1 MPYATCQYVARS
13 GLCGKSC
20 WAGHK
25 DGDRCGVHRNR
36 ESLAWCKKGCGR
48 ATRSPT
54 GFCNKCETSQND
66 GCKKL
71 RLEVKRMDEF
81 IDEILNWGDWETFV
95 YEPPAR
101 PQQHPS
107 ETITVQEKSSSSSST
122 RPLASTLGR
131 LLQRDL
137 STAIQRALSEAIEA
151 ALAEDNFDS

>member
-54 GFCNKCETSQND
+54 GFCNKCGTSQND

-71 RLEVKRMDEF
+71 RLEAKRMDAF
-81 IDEILNWGDWETFV
+81 IDEILEWGDWETFV
-95 YEPPAR
+95 YQPPAR
-101 PQQHPS
+101 PS
-107 ETITVQEKSSSSSST
+107 ETITVREKSSSSST
-122 RPLASTLGR
+122 QPLATTLGR
-131 LLQRDL
+131 LLQRDF
-137 STAIQRALSEAIEA
+137 STAIQQALREAIQS
-151 ALAEDNFDS
+151 ALVEEDNFEG